1 MVKTGAM
8 NATVIG
14 AAISEDALRAACARS
29 DVPPADVRVIAGRT
43 WVELPQDAR
52 DAVLAR
58 LGKELAVTMHVIRVE
73 VGAEGVH
80 ATRSTHGGVEDDVSE
95 DARALQARGI
105 GDAQLAWALIDEA
118 EGKAKPAEPRNEA
131 AWAKALLDRLVSQGA
146 IELRG
151 DASPVGELAEVLQYA
166 GRDVEDW
173 LAGRLFEKLMS
184 SSAVDEVFIDA
195 TELVAI
201 ARQTRPRKR

>member
-1 MVKTGAM
+1 M

-43 WVELPQDAR
+43 WVELPHDVR
-52 DAVLAR
+52 DTVLAR
-58 LGKELAVTMHVIRVE
+58 LGKELAVTMHVIRVD
-73 VGAEGVH
+73 VSEGGVR

-118 EGKAKPAEPRNEA
+118 EGKAKPAEPRGEQ
-131 AWAKALLDRLVSQGA
+131 AWAQALLERLVADGS
-146 IELRG
+146 IELTAG
-151 DASPVGELAEVLQYA
+151 ATPIDELAQVLQYA

-173 LAGRLFEKLMS
+173 LASRLFEKLMS

-195 TELVAI
+195 NELVAV